1 MTHHDTLVVR
11 SMGGDMGMHVGIIG
25 SGFVGRVHLEAML
38 AHAAVSTVS
47 LAEPDAGS
55 LAKAASELPLGR
67 AESDYRALLDDPGV
81 DIVDICLPHDLHHPV
96 VLEAFAAGKHVIVDK
111 PISNTLPEAD
121 EMIAAAEAADRR
133 FFVALNQRFL
143 PVHQRVKQLLD
154 DGSMGREFM
163 ATLAVIGDELARMSD
178 PDSWKGTWDRA
189 GGGVLADSG
198 THVVDLAHDWFG
210 PPTAVTCRL
219 ARHVVKTACKADDTG
234 VVMLEY
240 PDLTVTLLLTYGA
253 AGQGWSETRQ
263 VWSETGSIHVRLED
277 VDPIAVWRDGRLLPQ
292 EVAHEADWWA
302 WSVKLG
308 LAHALDRLA
317 DDRPF
322 AVDPSDAREALRTI
336 RAAYRSAELGQRVL
350 MAEYGGGA
358 R

>member
-1 MTHHDTLVVR
+1 
-11 SMGGDMGMHVGIIG
+11 MGLHVGIIG
-25 SGFVGRVHLEAML
+25 SGFVGHVHLEAML
-38 AHAAVSTVS
+38 AHAAVSAVS
-47 LAEPDAGS
+47 LAEPDAES
-55 LAKAASELPLGR
+55 LAKAASELPIRR
-67 AESDYRALLDDPGV
+67 AEADYRALLDDPTI
-81 DIVDICLPHDLHHPV
+81 DIVDVCLPHDLHHPV
-96 VLEAFAAGKHVIVDK
+96 VLEAFAAGKHVIADK

-121 EMIAAAEAADRR
+121 EMIAAAEAAGRR
-133 FFVALNQRFL
+133 FYVALNQRFL

-154 DGSMGREFM
+154 DGTIGREFM

-189 GGGVLADSG
+189 GGGALADSG

-210 PPTAVTCRL
+210 PPTAVSCRL
-219 ARHVVKTACKADDTG
+219 ARHVVKAANKADDTG
-234 VVMLEY
+234 VVILEY

-263 VWSETGSIHVRLED
+263 VWSETGSVHVRLED
-277 VDPIAVWRDGRLLPQ
+277 ADPIAVWKDGRVLPQ
-292 EVAHEADWWA
+292 EVTHEPDWWA

-308 LAHALDRLA
+308 LAHALDRFA

-322 AVDPSDAREALRTI
+322 AVEPSDAREALRTI

-350 MAEYGGGA
+350 MAEDERA
-358 R
+358 AADTNEAAAP